1 MGLNQ
6 EEIYFKEEVDKLLT
20 EGFND
25 EDSKVKVEPQIS
37 TYDVMKKWYNLVRK
51 CKSNKERFYGYFFDK
66 ETNITYRVT
75 NIYISNVISY
85 DDKYCEG
92 ED

>member
-20 EGFND
+20 EDFND
-25 EDSKVKVEPQIS
+25 KDSEVKVEPQIS

-51 CKSNKERFYGYFFDK
+51 YKNNKERFYGYFFDE
-66 ETNITYRVT
+66 ETNVTYRVT
-75 NIYISNVISY
+75 NIYISNVTSY
-85 DDKYCEG
+85 DDNGDEK
-92 ED
+92 

>member
-25 EDSKVKVEPQIS
+25 KDSEVKV
-37 TYDVMKKWYNLVRK
+37 V
-51 CKSNKERFYGYFFDK
+51 
-66 ETNITYRVT
+66 
-75 NIYISNVISY
+75 
-85 DDKYCEG
+85 
-92 ED
+92 

>member
-6 EEIYFKEEVDKLLT
+6 EEIYFKEEVDRLLT
-20 EGFND
+20 

-37 TYDVMKKWYNLVRK
+37 TYDVIKKWYNLVRK
-51 CKSNKERFYGYFFDK
+51 CNSNKERFYGYFFDE

-75 NIYISNVISY
+75 NIYISNVTSY